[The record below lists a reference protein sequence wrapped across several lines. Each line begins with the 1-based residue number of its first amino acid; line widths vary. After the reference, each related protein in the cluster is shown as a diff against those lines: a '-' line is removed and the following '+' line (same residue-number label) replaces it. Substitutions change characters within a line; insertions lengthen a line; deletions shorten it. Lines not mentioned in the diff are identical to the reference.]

1 MGAHWQMGCVC
12 GHGQCLAMG
21 IPRGACHTR
30 TVTRGAGGDRERAEP
45 WSQQEGGLEIEF
57 GGPCAPQ
64 LVRLLGGAH
73 PPTRSPRPMAF
84 LTPPVLSQESPALMA
99 GGIWSTPNS
108 PFPLQN
114 PTDEQLRGQIHQN
127 RETPGGRQGLGT
139 RWGGGRCRATLR
151 HLWPLPVPE
160 FMEVWWLVPRM
171 GRNPTLGTGHILV
184 GGCPGTAPPPRG
196 QGSNRHGW
204 GAVVHALY

>member
-1 MGAHWQMGCVC
+1 
-12 GHGQCLAMG
+12 
-21 IPRGACHTR
+21 
-30 TVTRGAGGDRERAEP
+30 
-45 WSQQEGGLEIEF
+45 
-57 GGPCAPQ
+57 
-64 LVRLLGGAH
+64 
-73 PPTRSPRPMAF
+73 
-84 LTPPVLSQESPALMA
+84 MA

-184 GGCPGTAPPPRG
+184 GAVRAQPPPPGSGQQQTRVGGCRPRTLLKMHPEPALAPLWNVDGGAAAPP
-196 QGSNRHGW
+196 
-204 GAVVHALY
+204 

>member
-1 MGAHWQMGCVC
+1 
-12 GHGQCLAMG
+12 
-21 IPRGACHTR
+21 
-30 TVTRGAGGDRERAEP
+30 
-45 WSQQEGGLEIEF
+45 
-57 GGPCAPQ
+57 
-64 LVRLLGGAH
+64 
-73 PPTRSPRPMAF
+73 MAF

-184 GGCPGTAPPPRG
+184 GGCPGTAPPPGVRATTDTGGGLSSTHFIKDAPRACPCPCPLAAEPPTHLWSHRCLLTTLPPQPGFPPQPQLVWPGPKGRMGLPLRG
-196 QGSNRHGW
+196 PVAARADTAPLVW
-204 GAVVHALY
+204 GQDAR

>member
-1 MGAHWQMGCVC
+1 
-12 GHGQCLAMG
+12 
-21 IPRGACHTR
+21 
-30 TVTRGAGGDRERAEP
+30 
-45 WSQQEGGLEIEF
+45 
-57 GGPCAPQ
+57 
-64 LVRLLGGAH
+64 
-73 PPTRSPRPMAF
+73 
-84 LTPPVLSQESPALMA
+84 MA

-184 GGCPGTAPPPRG
+184 GGCPGTAPPPGVRATTDTGGGLSSTHFIKDAPRACPGSAVECGWRG
-196 QGSNRHGW
+196 SSPTMSTRTSGRPATPTPTW
-204 GAVVHALY
+204 E